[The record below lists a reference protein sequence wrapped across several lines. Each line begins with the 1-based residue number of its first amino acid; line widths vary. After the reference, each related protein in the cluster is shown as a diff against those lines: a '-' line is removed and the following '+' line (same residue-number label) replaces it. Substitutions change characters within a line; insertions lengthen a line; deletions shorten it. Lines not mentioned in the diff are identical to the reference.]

1 MEGIKETYENIYNV
15 AADAVVNMWRLQGH
29 ELTGRAV
36 REMRMQV
43 IETASGIDINGL
55 VLDYMARVNEGTPAD
70 KIIVNSRYVSELTDY
85 VIRRGIESG
94 RKEAESIAYRIA
106 SRHGKEGNPTI
117 ASKRFSKTGKR
128 TGFIEDGL
136 EGAKSEIE
144 EATRRAFA
152 IIIES
157 RIETFFKTK
166 LNR

>member
-1 MEGIKETYENIYNV
+1 MDGIDEAYENVYNI
-15 AADAVVNMWRLQGH
+15 AAEAVVNMWRLQGH

-55 VLDYMARVNEGTPAD
+55 ILDYMARVNEGTPAD
-70 KIIVNSRYVSELTDY
+70 KILVNSRYISELTDY

-94 RKEAESIAYRIA
+94 RQEAEDIARRIA
-106 SRHGKEGNPTI
+106 TTHYTEGSPTI
-117 ASKRFSKTGKR
+117 ASRRFSKTGKR

-136 EGAKSEIE
+136 ERAKDEIK
-144 EATRRAFA
+144 EATRQAFER
-152 IIIES
+152 IIQTRIES
-157 RIETFFKTK
+157 FFKTK

>member
-1 MEGIKETYENIYNV
+1 MEGIADYQNIYDV
-15 AADAVVNMWRLQGH
+15 AANAVVAMWRAQGH

-36 REMRMQV
+36 REMRMEV
-43 IETASGIDINGL
+43 IETANGIDINGMI
-55 VLDYMARVNEGTPAD
+55 LDYMARVNEGTPAE
-70 KIIVNSRYVSELTDY
+70 KILVNSRYILELTDY

-94 RKEAESIAYRIA
+94 RNEAEAIAARIA
-106 SRHGKEGNPTI
+106 SRHAKEGNPTI

-136 EGAKSEIE
+136 EVAKDDIQ
-144 EATRRAFA
+144 EATRRVFE

-157 RIETFFKTK
+157 RVTSFFQTK